1 MTSKFVVSMVW
12 LLFLT
17 TAVYAGSGPDFR
29 EGNWEI
35 TVEIEM
41 PGMNMKMPGTTY
53 TQCMKKER
61 PVPQNDQP
69 NQQCD
74 VKDVKTMGNTVSWT
88 MVCKNPGGTM
98 TGRGKISYEKE
109 QMSGTMTMEGQGM
122 QMISTYSG
130 RRTGPC
136 K

>member
-1 MTSKFVVSMVW
+1 MTRIIVLSVAW
-12 LLFLT
+12 LVFFT
-17 TAVYAGSGPDFR
+17 TAVHAGSGPEFR

-41 PGMNMKMPGTTY
+41 PGMNMKMPATTY

-74 VKDVKTMGNTVSWT
+74 IKDVKTMGNTVSWT
-88 MVCKNPGGTM
+88 MVCANPGGTM
-98 TGRGKISYEKE
+98 TGKGKISYDKE
-109 QMSGTMTMEGQGM
+109 RMSGTMTMEGQGM